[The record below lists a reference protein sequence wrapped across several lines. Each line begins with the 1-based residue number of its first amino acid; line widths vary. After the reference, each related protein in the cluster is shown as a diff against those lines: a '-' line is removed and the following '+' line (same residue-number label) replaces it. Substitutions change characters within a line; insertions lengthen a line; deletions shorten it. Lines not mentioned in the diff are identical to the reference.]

1 MTFGQVLRMLRTEN
15 NLTQSQLAK
24 VLGVSES
31 TVGMYERGQ
40 REPAFEM
47 LEAIADYFNVDM
59 DFLTGRSEIRRETS
73 YGFPSD
79 FIQLF
84 GKQSDLDAEF
94 IRLWRSLT
102 PEQAELIFSSWLS
115 AWKQRAASFSF
126 ISSPHHKIICGTG
139 QPSRQAADRSRICLG
154 WFNHNAED
162 DPFSRFIF
170 EHRGCTYD
178 PETVSAR
185 FWRFKNGTAAHAR
198 SDYCLEAGEK

>member
-102 PEQAELIFSSWLS
+102 PEQAERELAYL
-115 AWKQRAASFSF
+115 
-126 ISSPHHKIICGTG
+126 
-139 QPSRQAADRSRICLG
+139 RSL
-154 WFNHNAED
+154 A
-162 DPFSRFIF
+162 
-170 EHRGCTYD
+170 
-178 PETVSAR
+178 
-185 FWRFKNGTAAHAR
+185 NGK
-198 SDYCLEAGEK
+198 GN